1 MQKLFDHFKTNA
13 GVWTFGLFMAAIAGG
28 IYQFTVFMVSAQVT
42 PVSARV
48 DAEVKRLDAA
58 DGNTNGNFA
67 RLEKQMNERFDEL
80 KRSIGLNRER
90 IDLLNKQIDT
100 KTSQLNQTVDTKITR
115 LSQTVDTKISLLSQ
129 KIDTKIS
136 QLNQKFDS
144 KITML
149 DRKLDKK
156 IELLDQKIEKKFGQL
171 DQKISRLDEKM
182 DKKFDLMDEKFNLI
196 LLRLPPLKK

>member
-42 PVSARV
+42 PVSERV

-67 RLEKQMNERFDEL
+67 RFEKQMNEHFGQLREA
-80 KRSIGLNRER
+80 IGQNREAIGQNKER
-90 IDLLNKQIDT
+90 IDRLGER
-100 KTSQLNQTVDTKITR
+100 VDGKIA
-115 LSQTVDTKISLLSQ
+115 L
-129 KIDTKIS
+129 
-136 QLNQKFDS
+136 
-144 KITML
+144 L
-149 DRKLDKK
+149 DRKLERK
-156 IELLDQKIEKKFGQL
+156 IEVLDQKIEKKFGQL

-182 DKKFDLMDEKFNLI
+182 DKKFDLMDAKIDKKFDLMDEKFNLI

>member
-42 PVSARV
+42 PVKERV

-58 DGNTNGNFA
+58 DGNTNVSIAGF
-67 RLEKQMNERFDEL
+67 EKQMIVRFDGL
-80 KRSIGLNRER
+80 KKDIRRNGER
-90 IDLLNKQIDT
+90 ISRLDEKLDRKITLLN
-100 KTSQLNQTVDTKITR
+100 
-115 LSQTVDTKISLLSQ
+115 Q
-129 KIDTKIS
+129 KIDK
-136 QLNQKFDS
+136 Q
-144 KITML
+144 
-149 DRKLDKK
+149 
-156 IELLDQKIEKKFGQL
+156 IELLDQKIEKKFSRL

-182 DKKFDLMDEKFNLI
+182 DKKISRLDEKMGKKFDLMDKKFDLI

>member
-42 PVSARV
+42 PVRARV

-67 RLEKQMNERFDEL
+67 RFEKQMNERFDEL

-90 IDLLNKQIDT
+90 IDLLNEQI
-100 KTSQLNQTVDTKITR
+100 DTKITR
-115 LSQTVDTKISLLSQ
+115 LNQTLDK
-129 KIDTKIS
+129 KIS
-136 QLNQKFDS
+136 QLNRKFDS
-144 KITML
+144 KIMML
-149 DRKLDKK
+149 DRKLERK
-156 IELLDQKIEKKFGQL
+156 IEVLDQKIEKKFSQV

-182 DKKFDLMDEKFNLI
+182 DKKFDLI